1 MESPDLHRRFN
12 VGVAA
17 GVIVIAAALIFLA
30 MPLTG
35 TGAPDF
41 LVAVQTQ
48 LRAALVSLAPYL
60 VVGGL
65 GGVVGLAELSKTFS
79 DYPREAIAARWG
91 QYLIWLNAVAAMFA
105 YFVARIYTPP
115 ETNSVLLILA
125 VGLGF
130 PALIRTK
137 FTYAKELDGEG
148 SADSSVNIGWLYE
161 QFQYLCK
168 KQIDL
173 ELMSYRRM
181 QVDRLMG
188 RFLTVQELYQTA
200 VYTLNARATLTPE
213 EEAARLDELQK
224 AIDPKLPADLA
235 RLNLG
240 LLILELGGVSYVD
253 LLTRAKSMEA
263 AAAAG
268 GEEVSVDAAVKELRA
283 LPLADLQALA
293 LGALTAPED
302 QARVKSLCEPVPGI
316 PEVTQRASVARLLA
330 DRVGAKTAQELARQR
345 PSPAR

>member
-65 GGVVGLAELSKTFS
+65 GGAVGLAELSKTFS

-130 PALIRTK
+130 PASSAPSSPTPRSSTVRAAPIR
-137 FTYAKELDGEG
+137 A
-148 SADSSVNIGWLYE
+148 
-161 QFQYLCK
+161 
-168 KQIDL
+168 
-173 ELMSYRRM
+173 
-181 QVDRLMG
+181 
-188 RFLTVQELYQTA
+188 
-200 VYTLNARATLTPE
+200 
-213 EEAARLDELQK
+213 
-224 AIDPKLPADLA
+224 
-235 RLNLG
+235 
-240 LLILELGGVSYVD
+240 
-253 LLTRAKSMEA
+253 
-263 AAAAG
+263 
-268 GEEVSVDAAVKELRA
+268 
-283 LPLADLQALA
+283 
-293 LGALTAPED
+293 
-302 QARVKSLCEPVPGI
+302 
-316 PEVTQRASVARLLA
+316 
-330 DRVGAKTAQELARQR
+330 
-345 PSPAR
+345 